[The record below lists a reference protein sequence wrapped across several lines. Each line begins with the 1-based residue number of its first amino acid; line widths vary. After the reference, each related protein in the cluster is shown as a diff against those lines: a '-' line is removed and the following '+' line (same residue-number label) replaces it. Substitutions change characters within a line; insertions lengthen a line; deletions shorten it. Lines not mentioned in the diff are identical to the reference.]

1 MISGQTFYRILAKRT
16 FNISH
21 VRLGCQMCDKKP
33 AKPFSQTSQI
43 YCELPNSTIN
53 FQSFYETWLQLG
65 LNNNN
70 NTNKIII
77 NN

>member
-1 MISGQTFYRILAKRT
+1 
-16 FNISH
+16 
-21 VRLGCQMCDKKP
+21 MCDKKP

-43 YCELPNSTIN
+43 YCELPNSTFN